1 MKLGHEAPRKKARNE
16 ERCAHEESC
25 RLLKPAAERPPVWR
39 SRFVLEERRRSTRCR
54 TPALATGCLKP
65 LFSYT
70 GTQTEHSQ
78 PGRIFFSCRRRLPR
92 TCEGARASRSHAV
105 RSGGAGENG
114 PGGGALLQR
123 NHLTGPGAR
132 GSRTGFGCSG
142 QTRKSKRNATP
153 PVRENGARW
162 ACPCGNNFEGL
173 YALNQTWLVGLIEH
187 LPGRINHEGL
197 FALHQNPGVAG
208 FLL

>member
-70 GTQTEHSQ
+70 GTQAEHSP

-114 PGGGALLQR
+114 PGGGCVVATQSFNRPRRKGFANRLWLQR
-123 NHLTGPGAR
+123 TDKEIQTERHPTRSGKRRPLGLSLRKQFR
-132 GSRTGFGCSG
+132 GTLRPES
-142 QTRKSKRNATP
+142 NL
-153 PVRENGARW
+153 
-162 ACPCGNNFEGL
+162 ACWP
-173 YALNQTWLVGLIEH
+173 Y
-187 LPGRINHEGL
+187 
-197 FALHQNPGVAG
+197 
-208 FLL
+208 